1 MSIYDLKP
9 KFQNLLRPTVVKLE
23 RKGVTANQVTL
34 AACGISVI
42 LGLFL
47 TALSAVHWLFIL
59 IPIWLFVRMALN
71 AIDGMLAR
79 EFQQKSRLGGYLNE
93 ITDVVSDAVLYL
105 PFAFIAP
112 FDPLVIGLIIWL
124 AALTEFCG
132 VLGQVQGQTRRY
144 DGPFGKSDRALSFG
158 FFGLLY
164 TFMPILPSWFYGL
177 AWSVVLMLI
186 LTCVK
191 RVKSGLAEGK
201 ALDQNVENQA
211 DQNQAQNLETHSEAI
226 IIEEQAENRTKNQ
239 AENQSAVEFSAENS
253 TQQKSE
259 ENENAR

>member
-9 KFQNLLRPTVVKLE
+9 KFQNLLRPMVVKLE

-93 ITDVVSDAVLYL
+93 ITDVVSDAALYL

-144 DGPFGKSDRALSFG
+144 DGPLGKSDRAFL
-158 FFGLLY
+158 FGLLGLIY
-164 TFMPILPSWFYGL
+164 TFMPILPTWFYVL
-177 AWSVVLMLI
+177 AWLVVALLI

-201 ALDQNVENQA
+201 ALEQNVENKP
-211 DQNQAQNLETHSEAI
+211 D
-226 IIEEQAENRTKNQ
+226 EEQAEYHTDN
-239 AENQSAVEFSAENS
+239 ESAVQFSAENA